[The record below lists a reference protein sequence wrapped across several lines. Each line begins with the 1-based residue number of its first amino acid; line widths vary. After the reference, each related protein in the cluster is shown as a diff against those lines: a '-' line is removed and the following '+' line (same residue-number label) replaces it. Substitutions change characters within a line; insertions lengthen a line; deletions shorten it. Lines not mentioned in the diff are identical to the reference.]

1 MKSLKNIRRNL
12 VGIGVFFAVG
22 GCLAFFTT
30 DLMEM
35 LSDTKK
41 ETVYVSQP
49 SPVASVPMLPM
60 HSVVSHR
67 TFCTDVSAT
76 SGLAVSN
83 TNGMTLSLLSSAQV
97 HAVGGGSIVYSTTEA
112 SRNAQ
117 KGNGG
122 GGMAMPVST
131 FYARASSREVASPGA
146 ACAPDVSGVTAPPR
160 RGLGG
165 PPPNIGDDDDPE
177 NPDLPQPPVPMGD
190 AVGLL
195 AVLAA
200 AYAVKRKNMS

>member
-1 MKSLKNIRRNL
+1 MKIRKSIRSNL

-22 GCLAFFTT
+22 SCLALFTT
-30 DLMEM
+30 DLKEM
-35 LSDTKK
+35 LSEGGK
-41 ETVYVSQP
+41 EIVHVSRP
-49 SPVASVPMLPM
+49 SPVASVPMQPM
-60 HSVVSHR
+60 HSVISHR
-67 TFCTDVSAT
+67 TLCTDISAT

-117 KGNGG
+117 KSNGG

-131 FYARASSREVASPGA
+131 FYARASSREVSAPGA
-146 ACAPDVSGVTAPPR
+146 TCAPDVSGVTAPPR